1 MICPICKK
9 NIKDD
14 SKFCGK
20 CGHKIPRCPT
30 CGKVIDKQIRFCIYD
45 GTPIPEELLIL
56 LPNASGVKVAEEN
69 KEQGQNPEKNQNQSA
84 GISAASS
91 VPQQNMESKS
101 RFCIQCGMR
110 FEEDGQ
116 MICPECRQES
126 AKETE
131 PVPVLKK
138 PYFCIECG
146 KPCHEGESLCV
157 DCQEK
162 LYAPEE
168 SKKSGINKKVVVA
181 LSAFALIL
189 MFVGGS
195 LVIYMIMNDGFSARF
210 SEDNQVESIVEKTES
225 SNDFESDS
233 EETSEEESIEE
244 ETDTETETE
253 TETEIET
260 ETETEADTETQT
272 ETEEN
277 NTIEDTEE
285 ENYLLSGSDYR
296 LLSKDE
302 LRSMS
307 EYELKLARNEIYAR
321 HGRKFKDSNLQAYF
335 DGQSWYKGTIDPDEF
350 DDTKMLNEIEKAN
363 LDTIMEVENEKT
375 GKVSENEESEK
386 NEYAD
391 AEEVN
396 VGNQGITDI
405 SPYVS
410 NANLEKLIS
419 YGNPLEDFTPIIGL
433 KKLKGLDLANT
444 GLTNI
449 DFLSGMKQLEELWIG
464 ENAISD
470 ISVVQNFTNL
480 KTLDFWYTDISDIS
494 VFSKLSKLENV
505 YMSYSNVTTLKP
517 LMDLPNLKIL
527 SISGLTL
534 PQAEY
539 DEFVQRHPDCKIYQE
554 GTKFI

>member
-1 MICPICKK
+1 MICPICEKK
-9 NIKDD
+9 IKDD

-20 CGHKIPRCPT
+20 CGCKIPRCPT
-30 CGKVIDKQIRFCIYD
+30 CGKVIDKQFRFCIYD
-45 GTPIPEELLIL
+45 GTPISEEVLML
-56 LPNASGVKVAEEN
+56 LPNALGIKKPEEDSSADKPVHVN
-69 KEQGQNPEKNQNQSA
+69 DGDSSNEVPMKEEAKKLAQKKMINPEQIQNPEREQNPEQDQNQLA
-84 GISAASS
+84 GVLATSS
-91 VPQQNMESKS
+91 ITQQNMEPKS
-101 RFCIQCGMR
+101 HFCMQCGKR

-126 AKETE
+126 VKVAES
-131 PVPVLKK
+131 VPVLMKTR
-138 PYFCIECG
+138 FCVECG
-146 KPCHEGESLCV
+146 KPCYEGESLCV
-157 DCQEK
+157 ACQEK
-162 LYAPEE
+162 LYASEE
-168 SKKSGINKKVVVA
+168 SKKKSGFGKIVVGA
-181 LSAFALIL
+181 LCTLLLAL
-189 MFVGGS
+189 GG
-195 LVIYMIMNDGFSARF
+195 LVIYMIMNDGFSTLF
-210 SEDNQVESIVEKTES
+210 SQDNQVESVVEETES
-225 SNDFESDS
+225 SSDFESDS
-233 EETSEEESIEE
+233 EEETSEEESTEE
-244 ETDTETETE
+244 
-253 TETEIET
+253 ET
-260 ETETEADTETQT
+260 ETETEAQTQTET

-277 NTIEDTEE
+277 NTTENSKE
-285 ENYLLSGSDYR
+285 GAYFLSGSD
-296 LLSKDE
+296 SQE
-302 LRSMS
+302 
-307 EYELKLARNEIYAR
+307 
-321 HGRKFKDSNLQAYF
+321 
-335 DGQSWYKGTIDPDEF
+335 PDEF

-363 LDTIMEVENEKT
+363 LDTMMEREDERT
-375 GKVSENEESEK
+375 GTVSGKEEPEK

-419 YGNPLEDFTPIIGL
+419 YGNPLEDFTPITDL
-433 KKLKGLDLANT
+433 KNLKGLDLSNT

-449 DFLSGMKQLEELWIG
+449 DFLSGMTQLEEFWIG

-534 PQAEY
+534 PRAEY
-539 DEFVQRHPDCKIYQE
+539 DEFVQKHPDCVIYQE
-554 GTKFI
+554 GTKFV